1 MICRDEIVEIGN
13 YNKSHGING
22 EISATFQ
29 CDATVAEKFTCYISC
44 VDGIYVPFFAENI
57 RAKNAQTL
65 LLKLEGI
72 DCTDDLK
79 ILINKGIYVLKKE
92 YENLSEE
99 YDCDEAP
106 IDYFVGFDIVDS
118 ITDEIVGSIID
129 IDDSTENVLFV
140 VEDSDDNEILIPAAD
155 ELVIDID
162 FENKILKMNLPDGLI
177 N

>member
-29 CDATVAEKFTCYISC
+29 CDTTVAEKFTCYISC

-57 RAKNAQTL
+57 RTKNAQTL

-79 ILINKGIYVLKKE
+79 ILINKDIYVLKKE

-129 IDDSTENVLFV
+129 IDNSTENVLFV